1 MLTQVVNAQSDGM
14 VISSYT
20 YTNDLL
26 GRRTAKN
33 DEQSGGKCCLF

>member
-1 MLTQVVNAQSDGM
+1 MVQAKNYCVNWSLRFLPRD
-14 VISSYT
+14 

-33 DEQSGGKCCLF
+33 DEQNGGKCCLF